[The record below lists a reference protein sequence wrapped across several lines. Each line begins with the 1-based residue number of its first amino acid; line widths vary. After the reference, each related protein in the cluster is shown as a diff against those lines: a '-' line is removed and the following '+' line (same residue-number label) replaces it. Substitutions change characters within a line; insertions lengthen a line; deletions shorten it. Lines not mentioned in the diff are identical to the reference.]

1 MLRSKIDISWRD
13 LCLLCCAWALILL
26 FVLGANRIIDFIAL
40 VENSL
45 EDFYGSIM
53 LPYNPQN
60 DDIIIVTI
68 TENTLS
74 QFDYRSPIDRRFLKQ
89 LIVALSSAQVRAV
102 AFDILFDQKT
112 ETEKDEEFLKALE
125 AAPMP
130 IIIAWADI
138 KDNLT
143 NSQASFLNAYTKNF
157 IRGYVKLGT
166 DDSDGVIRW
175 IEKGFQNESQTI
187 LSFPYSI
194 AEAIGVKSL
203 TERRQISF
211 ALGPDSEVSPFKK
224 YESQFVR
231 HLPPEWLAGKIVLVG
246 ADLPHSDRHRTPLRY
261 SGGYGSKDMAGV
273 EIHAHAL
280 ASIVSGNPRRSGS
293 TYVSFIVI
301 ILLVSLIIVI
311 SAREINII
319 LKLSL
324 FTFVFISM
332 WGIGALLESQYI
344 TIPPLFSASIG
355 LILSAIIGIY
365 ICGRRQRQQ
374 KKFISKA
381 FSRYVSPELL
391 KELQRDPE
399 NLKLGGEKREI
410 SLIFTDIA
418 GFTGLSEKISP
429 NILVGVLNKYLDGM
443 SEIVLRH
450 GGAIDKYI
458 GDAIMA
464 TFNAP
469 NDCIEHPFH
478 AVKCA
483 LELDEFSQE
492 FCDRSELNDMNWGI
506 TRIGVHTATA
516 IVGNIGG
523 SARFDYTSIGDAVN
537 TAARL
542 EGINKL
548 FGTRTCVSEAVVES
562 CPDLHFRPIGELVLK
577 GKTEVLK
584 IYEPLKNSFTY
595 MVTYEEAY
603 KALESGREECA
614 LEAFTK
620 IISQE
625 RSDVLVEF
633 HINRLKRGET
643 GVLIKAL
650 EK

>member
-1 MLRSKIDISWRD
+1 MLKLKKNISWWD
-13 LCLLCCAWALILL
+13 LCLLFCAWVLVLI
-26 FVLGANRIIDFIAL
+26 FVLGANRVIGFIDL
-40 VENSL
+40 VENTI
-45 EDFYGSIM
+45 EDFYSSIM
-53 LPYNPQN
+53 LPYSPQN
-60 DDIIIVTI
+60 DDIVIVTI

-74 QFDYRSPIDRRFLKQ
+74 QFDYRSPIDRGFLKQ
-89 LIVALSSAQVRAV
+89 LTLDLTSAQVRAV

-112 ETEKDEEFLKALE
+112 EVKKDKEFLKALE

-130 IIIAWADI
+130 VIVAWAGVE
-138 KDNLT
+138 DNLT

-157 IRGYVKLGT
+157 TRGYVKLGEIE
-166 DDSDGVIRW
+166 SDNVIRW
-175 IEKGFQNESQTI
+175 IGQGFQNDSENI
-187 LSFPYSI
+187 LSFPHSI
-194 AEAIGVKSL
+194 ADAIGIKL
-203 TERRQISF
+203 LAGRRQISF
-211 ALGPDSEVSPFKK
+211 SLGPNSEVPPFKK
-224 YESQFVR
+224 YEAQFVR
-231 HLPPEWLAGKIVLVG
+231 HLPPEWLAGKVVLVG

-280 ASIVSGNPRRSGS
+280 ASIVSKNTSKNSS

-301 ILLVSLIIVI
+301 ILLVSLIIII
-311 SAREINII
+311 SAQDINIFA
-319 LKLSL
+319 KLSL
-324 FTFVFISM
+324 FVFVFISM
-332 WGIGALLESQYI
+332 WGISALLKSQNI
-344 TIPPLFSASIG
+344 SILPLFSASMG
-355 LILSAIIGIY
+355 LIISAIIGIY

-374 KKFISKA
+374 KRFISNA

-391 KELQRDPE
+391 KELQQDPE
-399 NLKLGGEKREI
+399 KLKLGGEKREI

-418 GFTGLSEKISP
+418 GFTGLSEELSP
-429 NILVGVLNKYLDGM
+429 DTLVRILNKYLDGM

-450 GGAIDKYI
+450 GGVIDKYI

-469 NDCIEHPFH
+469 NDCTEHPLN

-483 LELDEFSQE
+483 LELDDFSQS
-492 FCDRSELNDMNWGI
+492 FCDRSDLISMNWGI

-523 SARFDYTSIGDAVN
+523 SVRFDYTSVGDAVN

-548 FGTRTCVSEAVVES
+548 FGTRACVSEAIVEN
-562 CPDLHFRPIGELVLK
+562 CPDLHFRPIGELLLK
-577 GKTEVLK
+577 GKTESLK
-584 IYEPLKNSFTY
+584 IYEPLKNPY
-595 MVTYEEAY
+595 ADMVAYEEAY
-603 KALESGREECA
+603 KALETGHKESA
-614 LEAFTK
+614 IEAFTR
-620 IISQE
+620 IINQNG
-625 RSDVLVEF
+625 SDVLVQF
-633 HINRLKRGET
+633 HINRLKRGES

>member
-1 MLRSKIDISWRD
+1 VLRSKTDISWRD

-26 FVLGANRIIDFIAL
+26 FVFGANRVIGFIAL
-40 VENSL
+40 VENTL
-45 EDFYGSIM
+45 EDFYSSIM

-74 QFDYRSPIDRRFLKQ
+74 QFDYRSPVDRSFLKQ
-89 LIVALSSAQVRAV
+89 LTVALSSAQVRAM

-112 ETEKDEEFLKALE
+112 EPEKDKDFLKALE

-130 IIIAWADI
+130 IIIAWAGVE
-138 KDNLT
+138 DNLT
-143 NSQASFLNAYTKNF
+143 NAQASFLNAYTKNF
-157 IRGYVKLGT
+157 IRGYVKLGAGN
-166 DDSDGVIRW
+166 SDGVIRW

-194 AEAIGVKSL
+194 ADAIGVKPL
-203 TERRQISF
+203 AERRQISF
-211 ALGPDSEVSPFKK
+211 SLGPDSEASPFKK
-224 YESQFVR
+224 YEAQFVR

-261 SGGYGSKDMAGV
+261 SGGYGSKGMAGV

-280 ASIVSGNPRRSGS
+280 ASIVSGNPRSSGS
-293 TYVSFIVI
+293 TYVPFIVI
-301 ILLVSLIIVI
+301 IILVSLIIVI
-311 SAREINII
+311 SSRDLNIFV
-319 LKLSL
+319 KLSL

-332 WGIGALLESQYI
+332 WGIGALLNSQYI
-344 TIPPLFSASIG
+344 PIPPLFSASIG

-374 KKFISKA
+374 KKFISNA
-381 FSRYVSPELL
+381 FSRYVSAELL

-399 NLKLGGEKREI
+399 KLKLGGEKREI

-418 GFTGLSEKISP
+418 GFTGLSEEISP
-429 NILVGVLNKYLDGM
+429 DTLVGILNKYLDGM

-450 GGAIDKYI
+450 GGVIDKYI

-469 NDCIEHPFH
+469 NDCAKHPLN

-483 LELDEFSQE
+483 LDLDEFSQS
-492 FCDRSELNDMNWGI
+492 FCDRSELIGMNWGI

-523 SARFDYTSIGDAVN
+523 SVRFDYTSIGDAVN

-548 FGTRTCVSEAVVES
+548 FGTRACVSQAIVES
-562 CPDLHFRPIGELVLK
+562 CPGLHFRPIGELVLK
-577 GKTEVLK
+577 GKTEALK
-584 IYEPLKNSFTY
+584 IYEPLKNSYTH

-603 KALESGREECA
+603 KALESGREESA
-614 LEAFTK
+614 IEAFTK
-620 IISQE
+620 IINQN
-625 RSDVLVEF
+625 RSDVLVQF
-633 HINRLKRGET
+633 HINRLKRGEA